1 MNLSRPWLSKRPD
14 TCPEAAQT
22 AMNKQPMTEDRG
34 RLNRIDRLI
43 AEMEATIAEARETS
57 ERMTRF
63 FREMGIEDEF
73 ILREM
78 ARSENCSPALRKMV
92 DDDLAELERELKE
105 EESGLMAESGYRQ
118 TRKPHRRRREM
129 IRI

>member
-1 MNLSRPWLSKRPD
+1 
-14 TCPEAAQT
+14 
-22 AMNKQPMTEDRG
+22 MNKQPMTKDSG

-73 ILREM
+73 ILRDM
-78 ARSENCSPALRKMV
+78 ARSENCSPALRKLV
-92 DDDLAELERELKE
+92 DDDLAELEREIKE